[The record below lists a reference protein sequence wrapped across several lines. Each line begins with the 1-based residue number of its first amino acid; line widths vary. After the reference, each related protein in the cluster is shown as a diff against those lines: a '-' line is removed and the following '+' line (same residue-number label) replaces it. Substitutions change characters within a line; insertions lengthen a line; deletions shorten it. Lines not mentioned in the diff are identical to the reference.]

1 MHGFGSHTFSFIN
14 AKNERHWVK
23 FTFKTQQGI
32 ENLTNEEAVKIIGT
46 DRESNQRDLLKILK
60 KAIFRNGKCMCR
72 S

>member
-46 DRESNQRDLLKILK
+46 IENRTKEI
-60 KAIFRNGKCMCR
+60 C
-72 S
+72 